1 MLATC
6 HYSRCRSTGLCHR
19 TGVDTANDT
28 TVGRSPLD
36 CTILATPR
44 TGECWPSSSKYAV
57 PWILL
62 PRRNNVSV
70 KSAAAMNPCEPKS
83 RKVRFWLVVVSSS
96 CWDAGIK
103 HHYSYYTWACWLLR
117 IVELEWILLQGRRC
131 VLKDCCA
138 VADNA
143 VLPPETVVP
152 PFTLYAGS
160 PGNAVH

>member
-19 TGVDTANDT
+19 TGVDTAGDT
-28 TVGRSPLD
+28 AVGRSPLD
-36 CTILATPR
+36 CTIVATPQ

-62 PRRNNVSV
+62 PQRNNVSV
-70 KSAAAMNPCEPKS
+70 KSAAAMNPRS
-83 RKVRFWLVVVSSS
+83 MILARSSS

-103 HHYSYYTWACWLLR
+103 HHYSDCYTWACWLLR